1 MAAAADLIRK
11 IDFFESLNP
20 KVVGQIAR
28 VCVELD
34 YPSGDHIVRLG
45 DPGLGLFF
53 ILRGKVNVDI
63 ETNAVRTT
71 VATLQPGDFFGELSL
86 IDNKPRSAHVIC
98 VEDTACLVLTR
109 DSFVTLANKYP
120 EIGLQIA
127 SALAGR
133 LRAANQKL
141 GQATAIAGEQA
152 FHAPAGAS
160 PSDGKSSL
168 AALDVGQPGL
178 SAGKEQVKNFLIDA
192 FGFIYMVKAMTRF
205 SAALIGCPVEVE
217 CLVPGPE
224 VVHAIIDGVK
234 VVVFPA
240 SANQVLRIA
249 AYDDGEYSAT
259 IMHPDASAPSA
270 HICYGLEGWVSR
282 HQSMYL
288 HIPPTAE
295 PWMEEAA
302 ASSTHRTGSD

>member
-1 MAAAADLIRK
+1 VAAAADLIRK

-20 KVVGQIAR
+20 RVVGHIER
-28 VCVELD
+28 VCVELE

-141 GQATAIAGEQA
+141 GQATAIAGEQV

-160 PSDGKSSL
+160 PADGKSSL
-168 AALDVGQPGL
+168 TALDVGQQN
-178 SAGKEQVKNFLIDA
+178 SIAGKEQVKNFLIDA

-205 SAALIGCPVEVE
+205 SVALIGCPVDVE
-217 CLVPGPE
+217 CLVPGPD
-224 VVHAIIDGVK
+224 VAQAIIDGVK

-240 SANQVLRIA
+240 SVNQVLRIA
-249 AYDDGEYSAT
+249 AYDDGAYSAT
-259 IMHPDASAPSA
+259 IMRPNVSAPSA
-270 HICYGLEGWVSR
+270 HSAYDLDGRVTR
-282 HQSMYL
+282 HEAMYL
-288 HIPPTAE
+288 HIPPAAE
-295 PWMEEAA
+295 PWMDSGRGE
-302 ASSTHRTGSD
+302 

>member
-1 MAAAADLIRK
+1 
-11 IDFFESLNP
+11 
-20 KVVGQIAR
+20 
-28 VCVELD
+28 
-34 YPSGDHIVRLG
+34 
-45 DPGLGLFF
+45 
-53 ILRGKVNVDI
+53 
-63 ETNAVRTT
+63 

-98 VEDTACLVLTR
+98 MEDTACLVLTR

-152 FHAPAGAS
+152 FHPPAGAAAA
-160 PSDGKSSL
+160 DGKSSL
-168 AALDVGQPGL
+168 ASLDVGQNA
-178 SAGKEQVKNFLIDA
+178 SAGGKDQVKNFLIDA

-217 CLVPGPE
+217 SLAPGPE
-224 VVHAIIDGVK
+224 VAQATIDGVK
-234 VVVFPA
+234 ILVFPA
-240 SANQVLRIA
+240 SANQVLRMSP
-249 AYDDGEYSAT
+249 YDDGRYSAT

-270 HICYGLEGWVSR
+270 HTSYDLEGRVSR
-282 HQSMYL
+282 HQAMYL
-288 HIPPTAE
+288 HIPPSAE
-295 PWMEEAA
+295 PWME
-302 ASSTHRTGSD
+302 

>member
-20 KVVGQIAR
+20 RVVGHIAR
-28 VCVELD
+28 VCVQLE
-34 YPSGDHIVRLG
+34 YSSGDHIVRLG

-98 VEDTACLVLTR
+98 VEDTNCLVLTR
-109 DSFVTLANKYP
+109 DSFMQLANKYP
-120 EIGLQIA
+120 EIALQIA
-127 SALAGR
+127 TALAGR
-133 LRAANQKL
+133 LRAANAKL
-141 GQATAIAGEQA
+141 GQASAVGGEQA
-152 FHAPAGAS
+152 FHPPAGAS
-160 PSDGKSSL
+160 PADDKSSL
-168 AALDVGQPGL
+168 ASLDVGQKASSG
-178 SAGKEQVKNFLIDA
+178 GKDQVKNFLIDA

-217 CLVPGPE
+217 SVVAGPE
-224 VVHAIIDGVK
+224 VAQATIDGVK
-234 VVVFPA
+234 IVVFPA
-240 SANQVLRIA
+240 SANQVLRILP
-249 AYDDGEYSAT
+249 YDNGRYSAT

-270 HICYGLEGWVSR
+270 HTSYDLEGRVSR
-282 HQSMYL
+282 HQAMYL
-288 HIPPTAE
+288 HIPPSAE
-295 PWMEEAA
+295 PWME
-302 ASSTHRTGSD
+302 

>member
-1 MAAAADLIRK
+1 VAAAADLIRK

-141 GQATAIAGEQA
+141 GQATAVTGEQA

-160 PSDGKSSL
+160 PADGKSSL

-217 CLVPGPE
+217 SLVPGPE
-224 VVHAIIDGVK
+224 VAQAIIDGVK
-234 VVVFPA
+234 VLVFPA
-240 SANQVLRIA
+240 STHQVLRIA
-249 AYDDGEYSAT
+249 PYDDGAYSAT
-259 IMHPDASAPSA
+259 IMQPDASASSA
-270 HICYGLEGWVSR
+270 HTSYDLQGRVSR
-282 HQSMYL
+282 HQAMYL
-288 HIPPTAE
+288 HIPPAAE
-295 PWMEEAA
+295 PWME
-302 ASSTHRTGSD
+302 